1 LYTLDHAPPSTQA
14 RGSDPH
20 ADHPNHATGVIGV
33 IGLVGNFENG
43 IENVELQYPFRDN
56 RTPIRFGPAFRLED
70 LGAYAS
76 EAPVPSGG
84 FVRLI
89 SPAWADAPS
98 AAWRA
103 AGFGRWIGVVL
114 ETDDL
119 AATAAFFAAG
129 KIPYRRAERGGAA
142 LWVD

>member
-1 LYTLDHAPPSTQA
+1 
-14 RGSDPH
+14 
-20 ADHPNHATGVIGV
+20 
-33 IGLVGNFENG
+33 
-43 IENVELQYPFRDN
+43 
-56 RTPIRFGPAFRLED
+56 IRFGPAFRLED

-129 KIPYRRAERGGAA
+129 KIPYREADRGGPGPRVKSSRTPPRAGDPA
-142 LWVD
+142 RDRR